1 MKYLFWNTH
10 HNKEIN
16 DILSEIIIENDISIV
31 LLAEYT
37 ANKKELLEKLAIQNI
52 DIQEYGSCSDR
63 IKIFGRIKNI
73 QYRTDTDHAVIRI
86 INGKD
91 ILCCVHLNSK
101 IYSDHENYRE
111 ILIEE
116 IIKDIHE
123 VEVELM
129 TENTIVVGRVG
140 AYCGNVYL
148 CPEKCWVSDNAI
160 AVFANDL
167 IDIKYLFYLMSSLDL
182 HHMHIGGAQPL
193 MTQDIIGGFEVS
205 IPSLETQKKVT
216 SILSSFDAKI
226 ELNRRIND
234 NLTQAA

>member
-86 INGKD
+86 INA
-91 ILCCVHLNSK
+91 
-101 IYSDHENYRE
+101 IYTHPNMKN
-111 ILIEE
+111 IGIECF
-116 IIKDIHE
+116 
-123 VEVELM
+123 L
-129 TENTIVVGRVG
+129 
-140 AYCGNVYL
+140 
-148 CPEKCWVSDNAI
+148 
-160 AVFANDL
+160 
-167 IDIKYLFYLMSSLDL
+167 
-182 HHMHIGGAQPL
+182 
-193 MTQDIIGGFEVS
+193 
-205 IPSLETQKKVT
+205 
-216 SILSSFDAKI
+216 
-226 ELNRRIND
+226 
-234 NLTQAA
+234 